1 MAKPNQLS
9 SRNSSLDI
17 IRIFAAFMVL
27 SVHFFLYNGF
37 YSEPVNK
44 PAMFVA
50 VGMRTFF
57 GICVPLFMIL
67 TGYLMCHKTLSRD
80 YYKGIRKTLIV
91 FVLATIACMIFKM
104 FHDNPAIMNAF
115 GSGNF
120 GLMFKEIGQTRK
132 YGLINFIFGTLD
144 FTGANYSWYIEMY
157 IGLFL
162 IAPFLNLAYNKLN
175 SQKHKLVLVVTMFCL
190 TTLPTIFNIFNF
202 DTATWWVTPTESDTY
217 QKLIPAFWLSMYPI
231 TYYFTGAYLRE
242 YGMKLRT
249 RAVAVLLVISLLGFT
264 TFNWFRSYNGG
275 FKTGLYNYW
284 YGFTPYVLSLLVFV
298 LLSRIKSDN
307 WKPGVKKALWKVS
320 DLALGIYLCSYIFDV
335 QIYERLN
342 KTVPVMTDRLPYYF
356 LTVPLCFVLAALLS
370 LVLNLIAK
378 GIIKLIPV
386 VTNFWLKIWRSEGAQ
401 RQRYCDIFFIVLM
414 LATAIFAFWKCFFGF
429 GGYDEGFYQ
438 TIPHRLLKGDA
449 FFADE
454 WNLSQLSGF
463 LLLPFTWLYTAF
475 AGSTDGIILA
485 ARIFYLICHTGATVA
500 IYSRV
505 RKYGAISVI
514 GCVLYFLYTPYNI
527 MALSYNTMG
536 VELLL
541 LSGVLLATAD
551 YTKKLQLIFSG
562 LALAGA
568 VLCNPYLAV
577 VYVLYLIAVG
587 VHYLLRKRDMKMVL
601 KSEMFSGKA
610 LLFFTI
616 GVAALAVV
624 FLIFLLT
631 RTGINDIF
639 KNLPY
644 MLDDPEHPHIGF
656 GAKVGSYFSSIFGM
670 HPHFCYVVYVYGA
683 MLLAMIIDRKR
694 QLHRSIYL
702 LISAGCTVVA
712 LIQLM
717 PTVTTTTYNAIML
730 PMLMVS
736 ITSYILVKNKPRE
749 LFAAVFITGI
759 VYSFVLHYSSNQAL
773 YCISMAMTISNFAG
787 FIFLS
792 QLIREMRE
800 EPDSFTYMPFV
811 KTVSFS
817 AIAVL
822 IALQGG
828 LQITSKAYH
837 VFWDVAPDACTT
849 QIDNGPAKGLK
860 VSPAKRQEYY
870 TIYNDLM
877 SAKTAFGSGKFLS
890 MSKNSWT
897 YLAMNDCEYATFS
910 GWLSGET
917 ANTLNRLKTYQTLNP
932 EKIPQLI
939 YLPKT
944 SGQNENNGWNAQAVM
959 QEYAA
964 QGYAVSETDN
974 SYLITKK

>member
-1 MAKPNQLS
+1 MAKPSKLS

-44 PAMFVA
+44 PAMFLAVA
-50 VGMRTFF
+50 MRTLF

-104 FHDNPAIMNAF
+104 FHDNPTVQSAF
-115 GSGNF
+115 NTGNF
-120 GLMFKEIGQTRK
+120 GLMFQEIGQTRK
-132 YGLINFIFGTLD
+132 YNLINFIFGTLD

-175 SQKHKLVLVVTMFCL
+175 SQKHKLVLVVTLFCL
-190 TTLPTIFNIFNF
+190 TTLPTVFNIFNF
-202 DTATWWVTPTESDTY
+202 DTATWWVTPTENDTY
-217 QKLIPAFWLSMYPI
+217 QKLLPAFWLSMYPI

-249 RAVAVLLVISLLGFT
+249 GAVAALLGISLLGFT
-264 TFNWFRSYNGG
+264 TFNWFRSYNTG

-284 YGFTPYVLSLLVFV
+284 YGITPYVLSLLVFV

-307 WKPGVKKALWKVS
+307 WKPGVKKALWRVS

-335 QIYERLN
+335 QIYENLN
-342 KTVPVMTDRLPYYF
+342 KSVPIMTDRLPYYF
-356 LTVPLCFVLAALLS
+356 LTVPLGFVLSALLS

-378 GIIKLIPV
+378 GIIKLIPI

-401 RQRYCDIFFIVLM
+401 RQRYCDILFIALM
-414 LATAIFAFWKCFFGF
+414 VATAIFAFWKCFFGF
-429 GGYDEGFYQ
+429 GGYDEGFYL

-463 LLLPFTWLYTAF
+463 LLLPFTWLYTTF

-485 ARIFYLICHTGATVA
+485 ARIVYVIFHAGAAVA

-505 RKYGAISVI
+505 RKYGAVSVI

-551 YTKKLQLIFSG
+551 YSKKLQLIFSG

-577 VYVLYLIAVG
+577 IYVLYLIAVG
-587 VHYLLRKRDMKMVL
+587 VHYLLRKREMKMVL
-601 KSEMFSGKA
+601 KSEMFSGRT

-616 GVAALAVV
+616 GVGALAVV
-624 FLIFLLT
+624 FLVFLLVK
-631 RTGINDIF
+631 TGFGDIF

-644 MLDDPEHPHIGF
+644 MLDDPEHPTIGF
-656 GAKVGSYFSSIFGM
+656 GAKVGSYFQVIFGM

-717 PTVTTTTYNAIML
+717 PNVTTTTYNTIML

-736 ITSYILVKNKPRE
+736 ITSYILIKNKPRE
-749 LFAAVFITGI
+749 LFAAVFIPGL

-787 FIFLS
+787 FVFLS
-792 QLIREMRE
+792 RLIREIRE
-800 EPDSFTYMPFV
+800 TPDSFTYMPLV

-828 LQITSKAYH
+828 LQITAKAYH
-837 VFWDVAPDACTT
+837 IFWDVAPEACTS

-860 VSPAKRQEYY
+860 VSPAKRSEYY
-870 TIYNDLM
+870 AMYNDIM
-877 SAKTAFGSGKFLS
+877 AMKTANGSGKFLA
-890 MSKNSWT
+890 MTKNSWT

-917 ANTLNRLKTYQTLNP
+917 PNTLNRLQTYQGLNP
-932 EKIPQLI
+932 EKLPQLV
-939 YLPKT
+939 YLPKL
-944 SGQNENNGWNAQAVM
+944 SGQTENNGWNAQSVM
-959 QEYAA
+959 QGYAA
-964 QGYAVSETDN
+964 QGYTVTETDH
-974 SYLITKK
+974 SYLIVKK

>member
-1 MAKPNQLS
+1 MAKPSKLS

-37 YSEPVNK
+37 YSESVNK
-44 PAMFVA
+44 PAMFLAVA
-50 VGMRTFF
+50 MRTLF

-104 FHDNPAIMNAF
+104 FHDNPTVQSAF
-115 GSGNF
+115 NTGNF
-120 GLMFKEIGQTRK
+120 GLMFQEIGQTRK
-132 YGLINFIFGTLD
+132 YNLINFIFGTLD

-175 SQKHKLVLVVTMFCL
+175 SQKHKLVLVVTLFCL
-190 TTLPTIFNIFNF
+190 TTLPTLFNIFNF
-202 DTATWWVTPTESDTY
+202 DTATWWVTPTENDTY
-217 QKLIPAFWLSMYPI
+217 QKLLPAFWLSMYPI

-249 RAVAVLLVISLLGFT
+249 GAVAALLGISLLGFT
-264 TFNWFRSYNGG
+264 TFNWFRSYNTG

-284 YGFTPYVLSLLVFV
+284 YGITPYVLSLLVFV
-298 LLSRIKSDN
+298 LFSRIKSDN
-307 WKPGVKKALWKVS
+307 WKPGVKKALWRVS

-335 QIYERLN
+335 QIYENLN
-342 KTVPVMTDRLPYYF
+342 KSVPIMTDRLPYYF

-378 GIIKLIPV
+378 GIIKLIPI

-401 RQRYCDIFFIVLM
+401 RQRYCDILFIALM
-414 LATAIFAFWKCFFGF
+414 AATAIFAFWKCFFGF
-429 GGYDEGFYQ
+429 GGYDEGFYL

-463 LLLPFTWLYTAF
+463 LLLPFTWLYTTF
-475 AGSTDGIILA
+475 VGSTDGIILA
-485 ARIFYLICHTGATVA
+485 ARIVYVIFHAGAAVA

-505 RKYGAISVI
+505 RKYGAVSVI

-551 YTKKLQLIFSG
+551 YSKKLQLIFSG

-577 VYVLYLIAVG
+577 IYVLYLIAVG
-587 VHYLLRKRDMKMVL
+587 VYYLLRKREMKMVL
-601 KSEMFSGKA
+601 KSEMFSGRT

-616 GVAALAVV
+616 GVGALAVV
-624 FLIFLLT
+624 FLVFLLVK
-631 RTGINDIF
+631 TGFGDIF

-644 MLDDPEHPHIGF
+644 MLDDPEHPAIGF
-656 GAKVGSYFSSIFGM
+656 GAKVGSYFRVIFGM

-717 PTVTTTTYNAIML
+717 PNVTTTTYNTIML

-736 ITSYILVKNKPRE
+736 ITSYILIKNKPRE
-749 LFAAVFITGI
+749 LFAAVFIPGL
-759 VYSFVLHYSSNQAL
+759 VYSFILHYSSNQAL

-787 FIFLS
+787 FVFLS
-792 QLIREMRE
+792 RLIREIRE
-800 EPDSFTYMPFV
+800 TPDSFTYMPLV
-811 KTVSFS
+811 KAVSFS

-828 LQITSKAYH
+828 LQITTKAYH
-837 VFWDVAPDACTT
+837 IFWDVAPEACTS

-860 VSPAKRQEYY
+860 VSPAKRSEYY
-870 TIYNDLM
+870 AIYNDIM
-877 SAKTAFGSGKFLS
+877 AMKTANGSGKFLA
-890 MSKNSWT
+890 MTKNSWT

-917 ANTLNRLKTYQTLNP
+917 PNTLNRLQTYQGLNP
-932 EKIPQLI
+932 EKLPQLV
-939 YLPKT
+939 YLPKL
-944 SGQNENNGWNAQAVM
+944 SGQTENNGWNAQSVM
-959 QEYAA
+959 QGYAA
-964 QGYAVSETDN
+964 QGYTVTETDH
-974 SYLITKK
+974 SYLIVKK

>member
-1 MAKPNQLS
+1 MAKPSKLS

-44 PAMFVA
+44 PAMFLAVA
-50 VGMRTFF
+50 MRTFF

-104 FHDNPAIMNAF
+104 FHDNPTVQSALNT
-115 GSGNF
+115 GNF
-120 GLMFKEIGQTRK
+120 GLMFQEIGQTRK
-132 YGLINFIFGTLD
+132 YNLINFIFGTLD

-175 SQKHKLVLVVTMFCL
+175 SQKHKLVLVVTLFCL
-190 TTLPTIFNIFNF
+190 TTLPTLFNIFNF
-202 DTATWWVTPTESDTY
+202 DTATWWVTPTENDTY
-217 QKLIPAFWLSMYPI
+217 QKLLPAFWLSMYPI

-249 RAVAVLLVISLLGFT
+249 GAVAALLGISLLGFT
-264 TFNWFRSYNGG
+264 TFNWFRSYNTG

-284 YGFTPYVLSLLVFV
+284 YGITPYVLSLLVFV

-307 WKPGVKKALWKVS
+307 WKPGVKKALWRVS

-335 QIYERLN
+335 QIYEKLN
-342 KTVPVMTDRLPYYF
+342 KAVPVMTDRLPYYF

-378 GIIKLIPV
+378 GIIKLIPI
-386 VTNFWLKIWRSEGAQ
+386 VTNFWLKIWCSEGAQ
-401 RQRYCDIFFIVLM
+401 RQRYCDILFIALM
-414 LATAIFAFWKCFFGF
+414 AATAIFAFWKCFFGF
-429 GGYDEGFYQ
+429 GGYDEGFYL

-463 LLLPFTWLYTAF
+463 LLLPFTWLYTTF
-475 AGSTDGIILA
+475 VGSTDGIILA
-485 ARIFYLICHTGATVA
+485 ARIVYVIFHAGATVA

-505 RKYGAISVI
+505 RKYGAVSVI

-551 YTKKLQLIFSG
+551 YSKKLQLIFSG

-577 VYVLYLIAVG
+577 IYVLYLIAVG
-587 VHYLLRKRDMKMVL
+587 VHYLLRKREMKMVL
-601 KSEMFSGKA
+601 KNEMFSGRT

-616 GVAALAVV
+616 GVGALAVV
-624 FLIFLLT
+624 FLVFLLVK
-631 RTGINDIF
+631 TGLGDIF

-644 MLDDPEHPHIGF
+644 MLDDPEHPAIGF
-656 GAKVGSYFSSIFGM
+656 GAKVGSYFRVIFGM

-717 PTVTTTTYNAIML
+717 PNVTTTTYNTIML

-736 ITSYILVKNKPRE
+736 ITSYILIKNKPRE
-749 LFAAVFITGI
+749 LFAAVFIPGL
-759 VYSFVLHYSSNQAL
+759 VYSFILHYSSNQAL

-787 FIFLS
+787 FVFLS
-792 QLIREMRE
+792 RLIREIRE
-800 EPDSFTYMPFV
+800 TPDSFTYMPLV
-811 KTVSFS
+811 KAVSFS

-828 LQITSKAYH
+828 LQITAKAYH
-837 VFWDVAPDACTT
+837 IFWDVAPEACTS

-860 VSPAKRQEYY
+860 VSPAKRSEYY
-870 TIYNDLM
+870 AIYNDIM
-877 SAKTAFGSGKFLS
+877 AMKTANGSGKFLA
-890 MSKNSWT
+890 MTKNSWT

-917 ANTLNRLKTYQTLNP
+917 PNTLNRLQTYQGLNP
-932 EKIPQLI
+932 EKLPQLVF
-939 YLPKT
+939 LPKL
-944 SGQNENNGWNAQAVM
+944 SGQTENNGWNAQSVM
-959 QEYAA
+959 QGYAA
-964 QGYAVSETDN
+964 QGYTVTETDH
-974 SYLITKK
+974 SYLIVKK